1 MTALVLFL
9 LAAAVWCGAIVWLA
23 ARKEEERR
31 GDVLRGL
38 VAITAVGGVCAAIG
52 GCVGYGMADGDPGV
66 EEVRQLY
73 SFPDGGSGS
82 DSIASG
88 GLWQGAA
95 LYDITLSTDAHLVV
109 LYDNTTGTVAM
120 CPWPDPTSPQT
131 GYLYVNPL
139 DRDAVL
145 RRIAE
150 REGKDA
156 QAREGYNVYSFEQGR
171 EKPPAEE
178 GSDDLG

>member
-38 VAITAVGGVCAAIG
+38 VAITAIGGVCAAIG

-95 LYDITLSTDAHLVV
+95 LYD
-109 LYDNTTGTVAM
+109 NTTGTVAM

-156 QAREGYNVYSFEQGR
+156 QAKEGYNVYSFEQGR

>member
-1 MTALVLFL
+1 MTALAMFL
-9 LAAAVWCGAIVWLA
+9 LAAAAWCGAIVWLA
-23 ARKEEERR
+23 SRKEKEQRS
-31 GDVLRGL
+31 DILRGL
-38 VAITAVGGVCAAIG
+38 VAITVIGGVCAAIG
-52 GCVGYGMADGDPGV
+52 GCIGYGMAGDRP
-66 EEVRQLY
+66 EAEARQLY
-73 SFPDGGSGS
+73 SFPAGGSGS
-82 DSIASG
+82 DAIATG

-131 GYLYVNPL
+131 GYLYVSPL

-150 REGKDA
+150 REEKDG
-156 QAREGYNVYSFEQGR
+156 QAMEGYNVYSFEQGR
-171 EKPPAEE
+171 ERPPAEE
-178 GSDDLG
+178 EGGDDLG